1 MNNEITS
8 WKKTKFKKTIITLL
22 ILALLTLTGCKNNQ
36 NDEMRRL
43 EAIEKEIYNLEL
55 RLSNVESLLYD
66 AYYQYLDEIKLL
78 KEQIKEISVYDINK
92 NTPADAVKAYLEA
105 ELRGDWQKAYRL
117 MNVPPDISYAEFKS
131 DMEDGKYIN
140 YKIGNYKIISA
151 NIAFVEVSYSFRYKG
166 SSHIINNKNR
176 YWRVV
181 KVNGVWKVDW
191 LAAQ

>member
-1 MNNEITS
+1 MRPL
-8 WKKTKFKKTIITLL
+8 KKKFF
-22 ILALLTLTGCKNNQ
+22 
-36 NDEMRRL
+36 
-43 EAIEKEIYNLEL
+43 NLEL

-78 KEQIKEISVYDINK
+78 KKQIKEISVYDINK
-92 NTPADAVKAYLEA
+92 NTPVDAVKAYLEA

-117 MNVPPDISYAEFKS
+117 LNVPPEVSYADFKRAL
-131 DMEDGKYIN
+131 DNARLIN
-140 YKIGNYKIISA
+140 YKIGSFEIKDA
-151 NIAFVEVSYSFRYKG
+151 RMAFVKVSDTHRFKSGHTVTFE
-166 SSHIINNKNR
+166 NR